1 MNLSAPFIARPVAT
15 TLLTIG
21 IALAGLVAF
30 LKLPVSPLPR
40 VDFPTIQVSAS
51 LPGASPETVA
61 TSLTT
66 PLGAGARRHRR
77 CHRDHLDEHGRQCAH
92 HPAVRPVE
100 KHRRGG
106 ARRAGG
112 HQRRPHGDAERPAD
126 QPAVPQDQSGRRA
139 GRRAGGHLGHH
150 WPGPPVRRGVQHP
163 AAEAEPGDR
172 RRPGRAGRQ
181 LVAGG
186 ARRDQSD
193 GAQQVPDR
201 PGERARRPCRGQCQ
215 FAQGRA
221 RGRRAALPDLFQ
233 RPGAHGGRI
242 PAADH
247 RLAQRRAGQA
257 VRRRRGHRR
266 HREHPQRG
274 PGQRQA
280 LGAGDHLP
288 AAQRQRHRDRRRG
301 EGAAAR
307 AAGGA
312 AQRRRPAGRQ
322 RPHHHHPRLAEGG
335 RACAADQH
343 HPGGAGDLRLP
354 ALGPRRL
361 RRRGR
366 RAGVA
371 DRHLRRHVSAGLQHQ
386 QPVADGH
393 GDRRGL
399 RGRRR
404 HHRAGER
411 LTPHRGRHGPHR
423 CGPAGRARGRLHRGV
438 DERVADRGVHSHPA
452 DAGHRRPAVPR
463 VRRHAL
469 DRHPDLDGGVAHHH
483 ADDVRLRA
491 AAA

>member
-1 MNLSAPFIARPVAT
+1 MR
-15 TLLTIG
+15 
-21 IALAGLVAF
+21 
-30 LKLPVSPLPR
+30 
-40 VDFPTIQVSAS
+40 
-51 LPGASPETVA
+51 ASPCSSTCPR
-61 TSLTT
+61 SID
-66 PLGAGARRHRR
+66 GAARDVQAAINAARMEMPSDLPTNPQYRKINPA
-77 CHRDHLDEHGRQCAH
+77 DA
-92 HPAVRPVE
+92 PAVVL
-100 KHRRGG
+100 
-106 ARRAGG
+106 AR
-112 HQRRPHGDAERPAD
+112 
-126 QPAVPQDQSGRRA
+126 
-139 GRRAGGHLGHH
+139 HLGHH

-181 LVAGG
+181 LAAGG

-215 FAQGRA
+215 LAQGRA

-233 RPGAHGGRI
+233 RPGAHGRRI

-322 RPHHHHPRLAEGG
+322 RPHHHHPRLA
-335 RACAADQH
+335 A
-343 HPGGAGDLRLP
+343 
-354 ALGPRRL
+354 RR
-361 RRRGR
+361 
-366 RAGVA
+366 
-371 DRHLRRHVSAGLQHQ
+371 SSM
-386 QPVADGH
+386 
-393 GDRRGL
+393 
-399 RGRRR
+399 
-404 HHRAGER
+404 
-411 LTPHRGRHGPHR
+411 R
-423 CGPAGRARGRLHRGV
+423 C
-438 DERVADRGVHSHPA
+438 
-452 DAGHRRPAVPR
+452 
-463 VRRHAL
+463 
-469 DRHPDLDGGVAHHH
+469 
-483 ADDVRLRA
+483 
-491 AAA
+491 